1 MKKLLLVFALSGL
14 CALPAY
20 ANNAAM
26 MKYYNNPQAA
36 PKVPKCKGN
45 AYCNAFVALAK
56 QWKSIPNNYRYEQFN
71 IKEYAAKGDWFDLIN
86 GEFPIGLA
94 GNGFELRVA
103 GYNTF
108 YEGGASKADLR
119 LYAQGLAVILY
130 LEDTNGL
137 IPELNY

>member
-45 AYCNAFVALAK
+45 TYCNAFVALAK
-56 QWKSIPNNYRYEQFN
+56 QWKSIPNNYRYKQFN
-71 IKEYAAKGDWFDLIN
+71 IKEYAAKGDGYGLHKGFSIGQTDTGYKLHEA
-86 GEFPIGLA
+86 GEIF
-94 GNGFELRVA
+94 
-103 GYNTF
+103 F
-108 YEGGASKADLR
+108 YSANASKADTR
-119 LYAQGLAVILY
+119 IFAQGLAVILY

-137 IPELNY
+137 IPKSSY